1 MGIPTEAGAHYLRC
15 GKGCT
20 GPCMVD
26 VYKDDRAGG
35 QPGLRIQ
42 GPQSCGA
49 SMLRPFETEPD
60 WWLDPSDFIPV
71 EFCWPDGTVASRGFM
86 EKEGE

>member
-1 MGIPTEAGAHYLRC
+1 
-15 GKGCT
+15 
-20 GPCMVD
+20 
-26 VYKDDRAGG
+26 
-35 QPGLRIQ
+35 
-42 GPQSCGA
+42 
-49 SMLRPFETEPD
+49 MLRPFETEPD